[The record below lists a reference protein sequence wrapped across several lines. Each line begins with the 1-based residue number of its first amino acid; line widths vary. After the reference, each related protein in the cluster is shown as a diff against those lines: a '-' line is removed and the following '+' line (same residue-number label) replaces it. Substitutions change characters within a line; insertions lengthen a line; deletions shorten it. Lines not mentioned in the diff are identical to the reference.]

1 MRTLLCF
8 LAPGAALLLL
18 ATPSQGQVTE
28 SQRAAARDLF
38 KEGDA
43 LQRSGKLVEALDK
56 FQRAQAVF
64 DAPTNQVRIAECE
77 AALGR
82 LVESSEA
89 YRSVLRVQLPAGSP
103 PAFQAAVDQA
113 RAELAQVEPRV
124 PRLVI
129 DVQPTKAPGMQ
140 LQIDGQNVPAAL
152 VGASMPLDPGS
163 HRVIVSAP
171 GYASAE
177 QQVVLKE
184 QEAKTLSLTLK
195 AAANA
200 TAATPAGPA
209 APPPPPPASPAPGGP
224 SAGGTHAVPP
234 PPPEVELVTTPPA
247 PQGSRTALLLGGHLG
262 WEIVSGQVP
271 IDANTKIDARELG
284 GSGAAFALDA
294 GLRFARQWYAGLT
307 LEHAELGGGNHASL
321 DASVTNA
328 SSSTTQFGAVLG
340 LITNPAR
347 TSFYG
352 HLGLAY
358 RWYNVSLTGTGV
370 TSPPTYTSGEAS
382 LGAGLWLPAGR
393 AFRIVPEVTLGVGTF
408 DAPSSTTT
416 GSGGASAGHIFV
428 MLGVAG
434 FLNVDL

>member
-1 MRTLLCF
+1 MRMLLRF

-18 ATPSQGQVTE
+18 ATPLQAQVSE

-43 LQRSGKLVEALDK
+43 LQRSGKIVEALDK

-64 DAPTNQVRIAECE
+64 DAPTNLVRIAECE

-129 DVQPTKAPGMQ
+129 EVQPAKIQGIE

-163 HRVIVSAP
+163 HRVLVSAP

-195 AAANA
+195 AAPGAPPGS
-200 TAATPAGPA
+200 PAM
-209 APPPPPPASPAPGGP
+209 PPPPPPVGTGSTAPPAD
-224 SAGGTHAVPP
+224 STQAVPP
-234 PPPEVELVTTPPA
+234 PPPEVEAVTAPP
-247 PQGSRTALLLGGHLG
+247 PKGSRTALLFGGHLG
-262 WEIVSGQVP
+262 WEIASGQVP
-271 IDANTKIDARELG
+271 IDASTKIDARELG
-284 GSGAAFALDA
+284 SSGPAFALDA
-294 GLRFARQWYAGLT
+294 GLRFARQWYVGLT
-307 LEHAELGGGNHASL
+307 LEHAELGSGNHASL

-328 SSSTTQFGAVLG
+328 TSSTTQFGAVLG

-347 TSFYG
+347 ASFYG

-358 RWYNVSLTGTGV
+358 RWYNVTLTGRD
-370 TSPPTYTSGEAS
+370 SPPTYTSGEAS
-382 LGAGLWLPAGR
+382 LGAGLWLPSGR
-393 AFRIVPEVTLGVGTF
+393 AFRFVPEVTLGIGAF

-416 GSGGASAGHIFV
+416 GAGSSSASSGHIFV

-434 FLNVDL
+434 FYNVDL